1 VTDALREAVILPA
14 AFLTVVLLGSV
25 RIAEATSLV
34 PPSVFALVLGL
45 LVVRV
50 AVQSG
55 ALAPQRLLGASRS
68 TLANVNGLVVLLAL
82 WLASAQ
88 VIAVLI
94 PESGLPRIG
103 FGVFLLILLLNT
115 AAASP
120 DRIRLLRSLAVAFGA
135 LFLLKFVVLRELS
148 APGTGSLKRMLQT
161 LLEGITLGVL
171 LQPPSHPA
179 ASYVALLSLLLFLV
193 SLFLLPAR
201 TATRPGALVRRHQ
214 ESIEQ
219 PARTSSREDL
229 G

>member
-1 VTDALREAVILPA
+1 
-14 AFLTVVLLGSV
+14 VLLGSV
-25 RIAEATSLV
+25 RIAEAMVLV

-55 ALAPQRLLGASRS
+55 TVAPQRLLAPSRS
-68 TLANVNGLVVLLAL
+68 ALANLNGLAVLLAL

-115 AAASP
+115 AAAAP
-120 DRIRLLRSLAVAFGA
+120 DRIRLLRSLAVTFGA

-148 APGTGSLKRMLQT
+148 APGAGGLKRVLQT

-179 ASYVALLSLLLFLV
+179 ASYVALLCILLFLI
-193 SLFLLPAR
+193 SLFFLPAR
-201 TATRPGALVRRHQ
+201 TATRNALVERRQ
-214 ESIEQ
+214 ESIE
-219 PARTSSREDL
+219 RSS
-229 G
+229 

>member
-1 VTDALREAVILPA
+1 MTDSMREAVILPA
-14 AFLTVVLLGSV
+14 AFLTVVLLGSI
-25 RIAEATSLV
+25 RMTDAMSLA

-55 ALAPQRLLGASRS
+55 TLAPQRLLGASRS
-68 TLANVNGLVVLLAL
+68 ALANVNGLIVLLAL

-88 VIAVLI
+88 VIAILI
-94 PESGLPRIG
+94 PETGLPRIG

-115 AAASP
+115 AAAAP
-120 DRIRLLRSLAVAFGA
+120 DRIRLLRSLAVTFGA

-148 APGTGSLKRMLQT
+148 APGTGVVKRVMQT
-161 LLEGITLGVL
+161 LLEGITLGAV

-193 SLFLLPAR
+193 ALFLLPAR
-201 TATRPGALVRRHQ
+201 TRTVPELRHGPMTRLT
-214 ESIEQ
+214 ES
-219 PARTSSREDL
+219 SN
-229 G
+229 

>member
-1 VTDALREAVILPA
+1 MREAVILPA

-55 ALAPQRLLGASRS
+55 TLAPQRLLGAPRS
-68 TLANVNGLVVLLAL
+68 ALANVNGVLVLLAL

-115 AAASP
+115 AAAAP
-120 DRIRLLRSLAVAFGA
+120 DRIRLLRSLAVTFGA

-148 APGTGSLKRMLQT
+148 ASGTSGLKRVLQT
-161 LLEGITLGVL
+161 LLEGVTLGVL

-179 ASYVALLSLLLFLV
+179 ASYLALVSLLLFLV

-201 TATRPGALVRRHQ
+201 IATRPDALLRRRE
-214 ESIEQ
+214 ESIE
-219 PARTSSREDL
+219 R
-229 G
+229 

>member
-1 VTDALREAVILPA
+1 VILPA

-45 LVVRV
+45 LLVRV
-50 AVQSG
+50 VVQSG
-55 ALAPQRLLGASRS
+55 TLAPQRLLGASRS
-68 TLANVNGLVVLLAL
+68 ALANVNGLVVLLAL

-103 FGVFLLILLLNT
+103 FGVFLLILLVNT
-115 AAASP
+115 AAAAP
-120 DRIRLLRSLAVAFGA
+120 DRIRLLRSLAVTFGA

-148 APGTGSLKRMLQT
+148 APGTGGLKRMLQT

-179 ASYVALLSLLLFLV
+179 ASYVALLSLVLFLI
-193 SLFLLPAR
+193 SLFLLPSR
-201 TATRPGALVRRHQ
+201 TATRPDGILRRRH
-214 ESIEQ
+214 ESIE
-219 PARTSSREDL
+219 RST
-229 G
+229 

>member
-1 VTDALREAVILPA
+1 MTDAMREAVILPA
-14 AFLTVVLLGSV
+14 AFLTVVLLGSI
-25 RIAEATSLV
+25 RMTDAMSLA

-55 ALAPQRLLGASRS
+55 TLAPQRLLGASRS
-68 TLANVNGLVVLLAL
+68 TLANVNGLIVLLAL

-88 VIAVLI
+88 VIAILI
-94 PESGLPRIG
+94 PETGLPRIG

-115 AAASP
+115 AAAAP
-120 DRIRLLRSLAVAFGA
+120 DRIRLLRSLAVTFGA

-148 APGTGSLKRMLQT
+148 APGTGVVKRVMQT
-161 LLEGITLGVL
+161 LLEGITLGAV

-193 SLFLLPAR
+193 ALFLLPAR
-201 TATRPGALVRRHQ
+201 
-214 ESIEQ
+214 
-219 PARTSSREDL
+219 ARTVPELRHGPMTRLTESSN
-229 G
+229 

>member
-1 VTDALREAVILPA
+1 VTDALRESLILPA
-14 AFLTVVLLGSV
+14 AFLTVVLLASV

-45 LVVRV
+45 LVIRV

-55 ALAPQRLLGASRS
+55 TLAPQRLLGASRS

-88 VIAVLI
+88 VVAILI

-115 AAASP
+115 AVAAP
-120 DRIRLLRSLAVAFGA
+120 DRIRLLRSLAVTFGA
-135 LFLLKFVVLRELS
+135 LFVLKFVVLRELS
-148 APGTGSLKRMLQT
+148 TPGTSGLKRVLQT

-179 ASYVALLSLLLFLV
+179 TSYIALLSLVLFLV
-193 SLFLLPAR
+193 SLFLLPSS
-201 TATRPGALVRRHQ
+201 TTTRPGALLRRPQ
-214 ESIEQ
+214 DSIEL
-219 PARTSSREDL
+219 PTSQTPMN
-229 G
+229 

>member
-1 VTDALREAVILPA
+1 MTDSMREAVILPA
-14 AFLTVVLLGSV
+14 AFLTVVLLGSI
-25 RIAEATSLV
+25 RMTDAMSLA

-55 ALAPQRLLGASRS
+55 TLAPQRLLGASRS
-68 TLANVNGLVVLLAL
+68 TLANVNGLIVLLAL

-88 VIAVLI
+88 VIAILI
-94 PESGLPRIG
+94 PETGLPRIG

-115 AAASP
+115 AAAAP
-120 DRIRLLRSLAVAFGA
+120 DRIRLLRSLAVTFGA

-148 APGTGSLKRMLQT
+148 APGTGVVKRVMQT
-161 LLEGITLGVL
+161 LLEGITLGAV

-193 SLFLLPAR
+193 ALFLLPAR
-201 TATRPGALVRRHQ
+201 TRTVPELRHGPMTRLT
-214 ESIEQ
+214 ES
-219 PARTSSREDL
+219 SN
-229 G
+229 

>member
-1 VTDALREAVILPA
+1 MTSALREAVILPA

-34 PPSVFALVLGL
+34 PPSVLALVLGL

-55 ALAPQRLLGASRS
+55 TLAPQRLLGASRS
-68 TLANVNGLVVLLAL
+68 TLANVNGFVAVVTL

-88 VIAVLI
+88 VITVLI

-103 FGVFLLILLLNT
+103 FGVFLLILLVNT
-115 AAASP
+115 AAAAP
-120 DRIRLLRSLAVAFGA
+120 DRVRLLRSLAVTFGA

-148 APGTGSLKRMLQT
+148 APGTGGLKRVLQA
-161 LLEGITLGVL
+161 LLEGVTLGVL

-179 ASYVALLSLLLFLV
+179 AGYVALLSLVLFLI

-201 TATRPGALVRRHQ
+201 TAIRPDGLVGRRH
-214 ESIEQ
+214 ESIE
-219 PARTSSREDL
+219 RSS
-229 G
+229 